1 MAPTDP
7 VKTVASSV
15 PSCEPRLNVVRAVV
29 VFAAALLFPL
39 AVSAQAKDDF
49 ARAVVDA
56 INADQGPTETR
67 RAAMAAAIDAMAA
80 GLKAWDAAV
89 AKVEA
94 GLAANIKTAPPA
106 AASGMRMALG
116 AVYLERGRYEAA
128 AAQFELASK
137 LNPGAS
143 DAHALRGMA
152 LERAGRRSD
161 AAAAYRQAWLTNPGN
176 LAAIYRWHVTSR
188 GRPMTPELTSARTT
202 LLTVATVEP
211 GSATGF
217 SLLSIDLLDDGLSR
231 VPMMPLAQ
239 HADAFTQLRAGR
251 YAEAIASLRKAAV
264 DGERRLGA
272 GDVNVVSGAGLPLL
286 GAAPLLARLG
296 REAHVRLDLDAAVAA
311 YERRVAVAPNDS
323 VAHYELADVYHARDD
338 ANAALVEA
346 AVAILLDTTATKPR
360 VLVAQLHAAAGRD
373 ADALRV
379 FERVVMMAPD
389 DAEAR
394 YGLSRALL
402 RAGRTAEAQRELDI
416 FRQLQARA
424 MEQQRQQFEDNF
436 RKIEETLRTTE
447 PAGDR
452 R

>member
-1 MAPTDP
+1 LASLALL
-7 VKTVASSV
+7 VRALLTVAT
-15 PSCEPRLNVVRAVV
+15 
-29 VFAAALLFPL
+29 ALLL
-39 AVSAQAKDDF
+39 SVALSAQAKDDF

-56 INADQGPTETR
+56 INADQGPPDVR

-80 GLKAWDAAV
+80 GLKQWDAAV
-89 AKVEA
+89 ARVEA
-94 GLAANIKTAPPA
+94 GLAASIGGATPD
-106 AASGMRMALG
+106 AASQMRMALG

-128 AAQFELASK
+128 AGQFELASK

-143 DAHALRGMA
+143 DAHAFRGMA
-152 LERAGRRSD
+152 LERTGRRSN
-161 AAAAYRQAWLTNPGN
+161 AAAAYRQAWLANPGN
-176 LAAIYRWHVTSR
+176 LAAIYRWHATSR
-188 GRPMTPELTSARTT
+188 GRPLTPELTASRDT

-211 GSATGF
+211 GSPTGF
-217 SLLSIDLLDDGLSR
+217 SLLSIDLLDDGLSTA
-231 VPMMPLAQ
+231 PMMPLAQ

-251 YAEAIASLRKAAV
+251 YAEAIASLRKAATV
-264 DGERRLGA
+264 DGERRLGP

-296 REAHVRLDLDAAVAA
+296 REAHVRLDLDAAAAA

-323 VAHYELADVYHARDD
+323 AAHYELADVYHARDD
-338 ANAALVEA
+338 ADAALVEA
-346 AVAILLDTTATKPR
+346 AAAILLDTSATRPR

-373 ADALRV
+373 AEALRV